1 MRKSLLTLVLA
12 IILWMWPK
20 STSNKSKINKSDY
33 IKLKAFCKV
42 KEMTLKMK
50 RQSMEQENKIFANS
64 ASDKAWISKMYK
76 ELIQLNS
83 KNTIIIIWLKSRQ
96 RSWIDIFQRR
106 YANGLQV
113 HEKTLNITCHQGNP
127 NQNHHEISH
136 YIVRMAIIKNTR
148 GNNCWQGCG
157 KKGNPCT
164 MLMGM

>member
-96 RSWIDIFQRR
+96 ELDRHFPKKICKWPTGTWKDTQYHLSSRESKSKPPWDI
-106 YANGLQV
+106 
-113 HEKTLNITCHQGNP
+113 TLHC
-127 NQNHHEISH
+127 
-136 YIVRMAIIKNTR
+136 
-148 GNNCWQGCG
+148 
-157 KKGNPCT
+157 
-164 MLMGM
+164 